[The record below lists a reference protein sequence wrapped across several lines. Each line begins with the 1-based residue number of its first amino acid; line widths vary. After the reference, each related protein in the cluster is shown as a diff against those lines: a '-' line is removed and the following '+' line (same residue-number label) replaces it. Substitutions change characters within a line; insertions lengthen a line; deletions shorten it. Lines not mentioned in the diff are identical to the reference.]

1 MLKKS
6 DSMID
11 QFSQQLHQLAS
22 VDIKRSES
30 LCNRLADELQDELL
44 NHDAMPEPLFNYL
57 LTLLSVA
64 KYYEKPGIWNFIL
77 ALNTPRDDLS
87 KEQFKKLTNVFLENY
102 TNYSD
107 SDLCLAVCDF
117 IARHIEPTQA
127 SVLLNQLKAQEAQK
141 DTTLRGYADEGLYI
155 VGQEIKRASRV
166 GTE

>member
-1 MLKKS
+1 
-6 DSMID
+6 MID
-11 QFSQQLHQLAS
+11 KFSKQLQQLAS

-44 NHDAMPEPLFNYL
+44 NHDAMPDSLFNYF

-64 KYYEKPGIWNFIL
+64 TYYEKPGLWNFIL

-87 KEQFKKLTNVFLENY
+87 KEQFKKLTKVFLENY
-102 TNYSD
+102 GSYSD
-107 SDLCLAVCDF
+107 KELCLAVCDF
-117 IARHIEPTQA
+117 IARHIEPSEA

-155 VGQEIKRASRV
+155 VGQEIIRASRT